1 MPKNEASQV
10 PNKIFALLECGVEVL
25 FIFFRSVIFY
35 LALTS
40 FLPEW
45 ELEDSLNL
53 KQNQKSLGM
62 INFMA
67 ENETFI

>member
-40 FLPEW
+40 FLPE
-45 ELEDSLNL
+45 
-53 KQNQKSLGM
+53 
-62 INFMA
+62 
-67 ENETFI
+67 